1 MNTPLKTEKETMGE
15 LKKIINDM
23 TRDILTT
30 FPEER
35 KTLNPHLSCLLSDV
49 GGDAEANAMT
59 FVYEHC
65 KKIYPPKFFDILYQV
80 DTLFSS
86 DEEGSSTEFLP
97 GIEFKLLWKDAAL
110 SEKSRTIIWKYLQL
124 VLFTIIS
131 GINDG
136 ATFGDSSKMFDSIN
150 SDEFRSKLEETI
162 SQMHNVFSAT
172 TEGTAAVNPDDD
184 VGTGGSGGTE
194 FPSGSGSGSGINLD
208 DLPNPKD
215 IHDHVHSMMDGKL
228 GKMAREIAK
237 ETAAD
242 LNMDMENADTVSDV
256 FSQLIKNPTKLMGLV
271 KNVGT
276 KLDAKMKNGDIKE
289 SELMQ
294 EATDIMQ
301 KMKNMPGMSSIQS
314 MMSKMGMDIGSMA
327 GMAGMGNSKVNT
339 SAMAAQ
345 LERNLKAAKQKDRLR
360 AKMVATQLAKS
371 QAAAAAAAAV
381 AQTNPALKTVN
392 SVNGVE
398 NLVFSKGEKVVRS
411 SVHDQQQ
418 QQQQQQP
425 SQSQSQVKKNK
436 KKNKK

>member
-86 DEEGSSTEFLP
+86 DEECSSTEFLP
-97 GIEFKLLWKDAAL
+97 GIDFKLLWKDAAL

-172 TEGTAAVNPDDD
+172 TEGTANPNDDGVD
-184 VGTGGSGGTE
+184 GVDGVDGS
-194 FPSGSGSGSGINLD
+194 SGIPSGSGINLD

-215 IHDHVHSMMDGKL
+215 IHDHVHRMMGGKL
-228 GKMAREIAK
+228 GKMAREIAE

-371 QAAAAAAAAV
+371 QAAAAAAAAAT
-381 AQTNPALKTVN
+381 AQINPALKTVN
-392 SVNGVE
+392 SINGVE
-398 NLVFSKGEKVVRS
+398 NLVFSKGEKVDRS
-411 SVHDQQQ
+411 SAQDQQQQ

>member
-49 GGDAEANAMT
+49 GGDAEVDAMT

-80 DTLFSS
+80 ETLFSS

-97 GIEFKLLWKDAAL
+97 GIDFKLLWKDAAL
-110 SEKSRTIIWKYLQL
+110 SEKSRAIIWKYLQL

-131 GINDG
+131 GVNDG

-172 TEGTAAVNPDDD
+172 TEGTAATNPDDD
-184 VGTGGSGGTE
+184 GGSGGTE

-228 GKMAREIAK
+228 GKMAREIAE

-371 QAAAAAAAAV
+371 QAAAAAAAA
-381 AQTNPALKTVN
+381 QTNPSLKTVN

-398 NLVFSKGEKVVRS
+398 NLVFSKGEKVDRS
-411 SVHDQQQ
+411 SVQDQQQ
-418 QQQQQQP
+418 QQP
-425 SQSQSQVKKNK
+425 SQSQVKKNK
-436 KKNKK
+436 KKNKNKK

>member
-1 MNTPLKTEKETMGE
+1 MNTPLKTEKETMSE

-35 KTLNPHLSCLLSDV
+35 KTLNPYLSCLLSDV

-172 TEGTAAVNPDDD
+172 TEGTATANPNDDGVD
-184 VGTGGSGGTE
+184 GIDGS
-194 FPSGSGSGSGINLD
+194 SGIPSGSGINLD

-228 GKMAREIAK
+228 GKMAREIAE

-371 QAAAAAAAAV
+371 QAAAAAAA
-381 AQTNPALKTVN
+381 QTNPALKTVN
-392 SVNGVE
+392 SINGVE
-398 NLVFSKGEKVVRS
+398 NLVFSKGEKVDRS
-411 SVHDQQQ
+411 SAQD
-418 QQQQQQP
+418 QQQQP